1 MGRRRIRDLGR
12 HGGVSFEP
20 QDDEEEE
27 DKDRGGGG
35 GGGEECISSN
45 KRLKRESP
53 PNETFHQ
60 QLLEQSEKF
69 ANEYVEST
77 PFKHVVIPELLDS
90 ELLARAKEEII
101 SQLSWTTKETDIYKV
116 NQTGDLANISGLD
129 ADEKKRLGALMRV
142 RDLLYSSYFR
152 AFLDRV
158 TGCGKLSGTKTD
170 MSINLYTY
178 RQHLLPH
185 DDVIGT
191 RRVSYI
197 LYLTEDPWTVD
208 SGGNFRLYDVN
219 AQGIP
224 ESEPCKSIPPSFNQ
238 MVLFVVQPGAS
249 FHDVE
254 EVYSD
259 GLRLAISGWFHLP
272 QNGEDGYDEKA
283 IASASKLSSLQQ
295 LELKSAN
302 SALVETK
309 AVDDGVK
316 EAEELSPE
324 DIAYLGEYIH
334 PDLLKA
340 DSIERLNE
348 ILADTSSIQIPKF
361 LTPKLAS
368 QVYEAIL
375 DQDNDGSEKG
385 WQVAGPI
392 HSRKFL
398 FLPSDT
404 SSVPNSQIWLKIC
417 DLFTSKPFRNWL
429 RCTSGFNPTSESVI
443 CRRFRPGKDYTL
455 ATSYESKNLQLE
467 ITLGLTPSARDHEK
481 QSLLDWEDGDVG
493 GYEAYMAAEDDDSAD
508 AAVYKA
514 QSKPKPKAEND
525 DEDEV
530 DGDDEDD
537 SVLLNTPAQ
546 WNNLTLVVRDV
557 GVLRF
562 VKYVSKAAKG
572 SRWDITCTWQI
583 E

>member
-1 MGRRRIRDLGR
+1 MKSDPL
-12 HGGVSFEP
+12 
-20 QDDEEEE
+20 
-27 DKDRGGGG
+27 
-35 GGGEECISSN
+35 
-45 KRLKRESP
+45 
-53 PNETFHQ
+53 PNETFLP

-77 PFKHVVIPELLDS
+77 PFKHVVIPKLLDS
-90 ELLARAKEEII
+90 ELLEKAKEEII

-116 NQTGDLANISGLD
+116 NQTGDLANMSGLD
-129 ADEKKRLGALMRV
+129 ADEKERLGALMRV
-142 RDLLYSSYFR
+142 RDSLYSLEFR

-158 TGCGKLSGTKTD
+158 TGCGKLSGTQTD

-254 EVYSD
+254 EVYGD

-272 QNGEDGYDEKA
+272 QMGEDGYDEKA
-283 IASASKLSSLQQ
+283 NASASKLSSLQQ

-302 SALVETK
+302 SALVETIT
-309 AVDDGVK
+309 VDDGVK
-316 EAEELSPE
+316 ELEELSSE
-324 DIAYLGEYIH
+324 DVAYLGEYLH

-340 DSIERLNE
+340 DSLERLNE

-368 QVYEAIL
+368 QAYEAIL
-375 DQDNDGSEKG
+375 AQDNDGSEKG

-398 FLPSDT
+398 FLPSDA
-404 SSVPNSQIWLKIC
+404 SSVPNSQIWLKIRE
-417 DLFTSKPFRNWL
+417 LFTSKPFRNWL

-467 ITLGLTPSARDHEK
+467 ITLGLTPSARDQGK
-481 QSLLDWEDGDVG
+481 QSLLDWEEGDIG
-493 GYEAYMAAEDDDSAD
+493 GYEAYMAADDDISAD

-514 QSKPKPKAEND
+514 QFRSKPED
-525 DEDEV
+525 DDGDEV
-530 DGDDEDD
+530 DGEDEDD
-537 SVLLNTPAQ
+537 GVLLNTPAQ

-572 SRWDITCTWQI
+572 SRWDITSTWQI